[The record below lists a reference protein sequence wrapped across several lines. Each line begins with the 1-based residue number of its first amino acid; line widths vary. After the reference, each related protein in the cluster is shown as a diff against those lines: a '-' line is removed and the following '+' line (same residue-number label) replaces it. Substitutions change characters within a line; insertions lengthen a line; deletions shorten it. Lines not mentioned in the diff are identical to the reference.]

1 MRDRSGI
8 AGVLSRPL
16 SISRAAL
23 IASACVLSVGAS
35 TALAAPAKRDGARAA
50 SHRAAHAAAKAVNL
64 NESGSLKRVGKPHG
78 LNLYEKGTASGT
90 INGSIYIQ
98 LNVKSTRSV
107 TAKVSVYPHGGS
119 ITGYGSASYSVHGA
133 YAHFAGKLSI
143 TQGSGSW
150 KGAHGKNL
158 KFSGTIK
165 RSNDAVTV
173 SLSGKL
179 YR

>member
-8 AGVLSRPL
+8 AGAPSRFA
-16 SISRAAL
+16 SVSRATVLACACAL
-23 IASACVLSVGAS
+23 AVGAS
-35 TALAAPAKRDGARAA
+35 AALAAPATHDGAHAA
-50 SHRAAHAAAKAVNL
+50 RHHTAHAAAQVVNL
-64 NESGSLKRVGKPHG
+64 KESGSLKRVGKPRG
-78 LNLYEKGTASGT
+78 LNLYEKGAARGT
-90 INGSIYIQ
+90 INGTIYIQ

-119 ITGYGSASYSVHGA
+119 VTGYGSASYSVHGA
-133 YAHFAGKLSI
+133 YARFVGTLSI
-143 TQGSGSW
+143 TKGTGSW
-150 KGAHGKNL
+150 KGAHGRNL